1 MHVIMMRSRGVKIPA
16 LDTDPESDCQ
26 LFGNFGSGFGSR
38 TKQNCKIYRSVI
50 ILGLDPDPELD
61 FQPFGSS

>member
-1 MHVIMMRSRGVKIPA
+1 MIPA

-26 LFGNFGSGFGSR
+26 LFGHFGSGFGSR